1 MKRLSPFNVKRF
13 VVNEIAVADF
23 ELLHNYFVIKHSGN
37 EPTPEYKQK
46 IESEIESKG
55 YTTSRFDE
63 IIKVFDQA
71 RVATTSRI
79 SGGHCSGDVT
89 IWAYVMDKIDSC
101 SPSWK

>member
-23 ELLHNYFVIKHSGN
+23 ELLHNYFVIKHSGS

-71 RVATTSRI
+71 RVSTTSRI
-79 SGGHCSGDVT
+79 HGGHCSGDVT